1 MASYHSRV
9 VERRARAANVE
20 TLLLNRCEQLVCPAA
35 AAAAAAAAVVVVVRR
50 RPAPR
55 LRVVARVFVSDTR
68 RVLDRGRSLKRCRTA
83 VERHQQGREAR
94 GEVLG
99 DLNI

>member
-20 TLLLNRCEQLVCPAA
+20 TLLLNRCEQLVCP
-35 AAAAAAAAVVVVVRR
+35 AAAAAAVVVVVRR

>member
-1 MASYHSRV
+1 MTTYHSRV

-20 TLLLNRCEQLVCPAA
+20 TLLLNRCEQLVCL
-35 AAAAAAAAVVVVVRR
+35 AAAAAAVVVVVRR

-83 VERHQQGREAR
+83 VERHQKGREAR

>member
-20 TLLLNRCEQLVCPAA
+20 TLLLNRCEQLVCP
-35 AAAAAAAAVVVVVRR
+35 AAAAAVVVVVRR

>member
-35 AAAAAAAAVVVVVRR
+35 AAAAAVVVVVRR

-68 RVLDRGRSLKRCRTA
+68 RLLDRGRSLKRCRTA

>member
-9 VERRARAANVE
+9 VERRARAANDE

-35 AAAAAAAAVVVVVRR
+35 AAAAAVVVVRR

-55 LRVVARVFVSDTR
+55 LRVVARVFVCSF
-68 RVLDRGRSLKRCRTA
+68 LIPA
-83 VERHQQGREAR
+83 VSSTVDG
-94 GEVLG
+94 L
-99 DLNI
+99 

>member
-20 TLLLNRCEQLVCPAA
+20 TLLLNRCEQLVCP
-35 AAAAAAAAVVVVVRR
+35 AAAAAAAVVVVVRR

>member
-9 VERRARAANVE
+9 VERRARAANDE

-35 AAAAAAAAVVVVVRR
+35 AAAAAAAVVVVRR

-68 RVLDRGRSLKRCRTA
+68 RILDRGRSLKRCLTA